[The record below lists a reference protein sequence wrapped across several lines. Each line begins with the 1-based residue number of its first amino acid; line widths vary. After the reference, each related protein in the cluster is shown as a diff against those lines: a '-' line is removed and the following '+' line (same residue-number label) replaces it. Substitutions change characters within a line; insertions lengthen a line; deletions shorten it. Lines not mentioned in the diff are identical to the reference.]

1 MKKELYITITG
12 VKHYYGMKPF
22 KPGKIVKLIKDY
34 KNEYDNE
41 AIAVTLDHIDKIG
54 YVANSTNTVYQG
66 TFSAGRIYDKMD
78 ETAFAEVMFLTHEA
92 VIARFI
98 TDGNFK
104 EDDEAESD
112 EENDNPEIPDYSGN
126 EGDLNLVEGLMSFSD
141 ADYVDDNGKGKGNDD
156 DSKAPDY
163 SGEEDDL
170 FPLAGEALPS
180 YEKPDSEHTQ
190 SNDSSSFV
198 ERIRRLLGND

>member
-54 YVANSTNTVYQG
+54 YVANSTNTVYQE

-78 ETAFAEVMFLTHEA
+78 ETAFA
-92 VIARFI
+92 
-98 TDGNFK
+98 
-104 EDDEAESD
+104 
-112 EENDNPEIPDYSGN
+112 
-126 EGDLNLVEGLMSFSD
+126 
-141 ADYVDDNGKGKGNDD
+141 
-156 DSKAPDY
+156 
-163 SGEEDDL
+163 
-170 FPLAGEALPS
+170 
-180 YEKPDSEHTQ
+180 
-190 SNDSSSFV
+190 
-198 ERIRRLLGND
+198 